1 MTQILNLAV
10 GILYFLQ
17 IFFINALEPSSFE
30 ANLFGPNT
38 LILFFSNSMQSSNF
52 PNEMNRALQNSEV
65 DLIEYFFGLKDPKKT
80 DYYKKTVRR
89 NSILND
95 F

>member
-1 MTQILNLAV
+1 
-10 GILYFLQ
+10 
-17 IFFINALEPSSFE
+17 
-30 ANLFGPNT
+30 
-38 LILFFSNSMQSSNF
+38 MQSSNF
-52 PNEMNRALQNSEV
+52 SDEMNRALQNSEV